1 MNFKRID
8 PSYRPLPFWSW
19 NERLDTNETARQVRL
34 MNEAGIGGYFMHARG
49 GLLTEYMGDEWFDN
63 VDAACSEG
71 EGLGMRSW
79 AYDENGWPSG
89 FADGIIL
96 QMGEDYQLKT
106 LVYKPTSEFSG
117 NPAHVLLER
126 DGYTYYYEVNPL
138 YVDLLNPAV
147 TDAFIENVHEVYKKK
162 CGDRIEGFF
171 TDEPQLLRTPGFPYS
186 VITFSEFEKRYGYD
200 LRENIP
206 SLFFESEGYERVRF
220 DFWKMTTDLFS
231 KNFFKRIYDW
241 CEDNGYK
248 LTGHLVCEEVLDDIV
263 PTTGSD
269 MAHYEYFHIPGIDWL
284 GREVPK
290 FLTANQIG
298 SVANQLGKK
307 YVLSESFALTG
318 HNVSHNELKR
328 IFEWQMVHGVN
339 ILCPHLEGYSNRGI
353 RKRDYPVAMY
363 YQEPWW
369 DDVKI
374 FFDTLSRTGMMLG
387 EGEAA
392 SDTLLI
398 HSLSSAWVAYDG
410 YVGDYH
416 GSRARMR
423 AITNRTLD
431 QIHALEEKHIL
442 FDLGDETLIERHGR
456 VEGGKLVIGKMRYKR
471 VILPKDN
478 YMFDYTKEL
487 LDEFLAQG
495 GIITTVEEIEA
506 NPITEPNGLTY
517 TMRNYP
523 DYKLHYFVNSEDVTV
538 TAKIARC
545 DLAVDLVTGEVRP
558 FCGEHTFGPYE
569 SLMLIETGNEREA
582 QPEPTPEKK
591 LSLHGEWELADASLN
606 SITLDRCDYYFDG
619 ELIERNG
626 YVLNIIDRI
635 NEKKRPVSLRQ
646 IYKFYVDEMP
656 EGEIYLVTETPDLFE
671 IKINDNPLEK
681 CDVGDF
687 RDISFRRL
695 PITADV
701 VCGENIIE
709 LTSTVCQSEKT
720 FKHLDNSWVFETMS
734 NCLSYDVEIEPIY
747 IAGDF
752 GVSLDKGGCEELSL
766 GAYRV
771 KEKALSGGY
780 TFKITKRPTCVD
792 IANLEESGYPEFAG
806 TLTLKKRINLP
817 DIHYRVK
824 LFGRGMNSVHIT
836 VNGEYVGCRMFGP
849 YDISLSDHLK
859 VGENE
864 IEIKILNNLRNMQGP
879 HHVKEGEKLWTGRN
893 AFYKESN
900 VFRHARGADVTC
912 HTTHADWC
920 EDIALVHF
928 GLDK

>member
-1 MNFKRID
+1 MNFKKID
-8 PSYRPLPFWSW
+8 KSYTPIPFWSW
-19 NERLDTNETARQVRL
+19 NEKLDTKETARQVRL

-71 EGLGMRSW
+71 DRLGMRSW

-89 FADGIIL
+89 FADGIVL
-96 QMGEDYQLKT
+96 RMGEDYQLKT

-117 NPAHVLLER
+117 NPEHVLLEK

-147 TDAFIENVHEVYKKK
+147 TDAFIKNVHEVYKEK

-206 SLFFESEGYERVRF
+206 SLFFECDGYEKVRF
-220 DFWKMTTDLFS
+220 DFWHMTTDLFS
-231 KNFFKRIYDW
+231 KNFFKKLYDW
-241 CEDNGYK
+241 CDENGYK

-284 GREVPK
+284 GREVQK
-290 FLTANQIG
+290 FLTCNQIG
-298 SVANQLGKK
+298 SAANQLGKK

-318 HNVSHNELKR
+318 HNVSHADLKK
-328 IFEWQMVHGVN
+328 IYEWQMVHGAN
-339 ILCPHLEGYSNRGI
+339 LLCPHLEGYSNRGI

-369 DDVKI
+369 DDAKI
-374 FFDTLSRTGMMLG
+374 FFDTLSRIGMMIGDG
-387 EGEAA
+387 EPA

-398 HSLSSAWVAYDG
+398 HSLTSGWIAYDG
-410 YVGDYH
+410 YIADYH
-416 GSRARMR
+416 GSRAKMR
-423 AITNRTLD
+423 NISNRIIE
-431 QIHALEEKHIL
+431 QIHSLERKHVL

-456 VEGGKLVIGKMRYKR
+456 VEGGEFIIGKMRYKK
-471 VILPKDN
+471 VILPKDPYLFEN
-478 YMFDYTKEL
+478 TKKL
-487 LDEFLAQG
+487 LEEFKRQG
-495 GIITTVEEIEA
+495 GIITTVDEIEA
-506 NPITEPNGLTY
+506 NPITEPSIITY
-517 TMRNYP
+517 TMRRYP
-523 DYKLHYFVNSEDVTV
+523 DYDLHYFVNSEDVEVKANIT
-538 TAKIARC
+538 RGS
-545 DLAVDLVTGEVRP
+545 LAVDPVTGDTRP
-558 FCGEHTFGPYE
+558 FFGEHTFGAGE
-569 SLMLIETGNEREA
+569 SLILIETIDEREEC
-582 QPEPTPEKK
+582 PKSVEEKE
-591 LSLHGEWELADASLN
+591 LSLLGEWRVADATLN

-619 ELIERNG
+619 ELVEKCG

-635 NEKKRPVSLRQ
+635 NEKKRPVQLKQ
-646 IYKFYVDEMP
+646 VYKFFVEEMP
-656 EGEIYLVTETPDLFE
+656 EGEIYLVTETPEMFDVR
-671 IKINDNPLEK
+671 INGKPLEK
-681 CDVGDF
+681 RDVGNF

-695 PITADV
+695 PIGEHV
-701 VCGENIIE
+701 VVGENTVE
-709 LTSTVCQSEKT
+709 LDSTVCQSEKT
-720 FKHLDNSWVFETMS
+720 FRHLDNSWVCETMS

-747 IAGDF
+747 IAGSF
-752 GVSLDKGGCEELSL
+752 GVKLSKEGYEEHQL

-771 KEKALSGGY
+771 KEMALSGGH
-780 TFKITKRPTCVD
+780 TFKITASPSIVD

-806 TLTLKKRINLP
+806 TITLKKSIDLADTR
-817 DIHYRVK
+817 YRVK
-824 LFGRGMNSVHIT
+824 LFGRGMNSIHMT
-836 VNGEYVGCRMFGP
+836 VNGKYVGCRMFGP
-849 YDISLSDHLK
+849 YDVSLSDYLK

-864 IEIKILNNLRNMQGP
+864 IELKILNNLRNMQGP
-879 HHVKEGEKLWTGRN
+879 HHLKCGEPLWTGRD

-900 VFRHARGADVTC
+900 VFRHKSGADISC
-912 HTTHADWC
+912 HDTHDDWC

-928 GLDK
+928 GLV